1 MVKRV
6 KCQMKKNNF
15 WTILFLKTNYI
26 ACSNEKIGRNGLIK
40 KKCSCIGMHNKIE
53 KCKSLECM
61 IPYEIH
67 KIMHRNALHVYM
79 YKSLECMK
87 PYLIVFLMLKWLY
100 DIIYVLC

>member
-1 MVKRV
+1 
-6 KCQMKKNNF
+6 
-15 WTILFLKTNYI
+15 
-26 ACSNEKIGRNGLIK
+26 
-40 KKCSCIGMHNKIE
+40 MHNKIE

-87 PYLIVFLMLKWLY
+87 PYLIVFLMLK
-100 DIIYVLC
+100 